1 MKSIGRQL
9 GLGVIAIML
18 VTVVLVGQGSVW
30 LFDKALRGYL
40 TTVLQRETDSLL
52 TALRPGADGLYLDLN
67 RIDPDYQ
74 RLYSGRY
81 FVIDAGERWRSRS
94 LWDTRLPL
102 DAEGLHNTLVAG
114 PDNQQLLVWSGRY
127 DLPQQSV
134 HISVAINYLPLL
146 NAFDRTRWMIWG
158 LGVVAILI
166 SLVFQ
171 QWLLRRA
178 LRPLRRAR
186 GELAEWHVGKRLQLS
201 EEVPEELQPLVS
213 EINHLGRQV
222 EQIIKR
228 SRSGQADLGHALKT
242 PLAVLETLIRDSS
255 ADLPAERLRAL
266 QTHLGSM
273 RAQMERALQRARL
286 APESQAG
293 RRFSAVEDLPWLLE
307 SLERIHGER
316 VQVSTLIT
324 PQAAGDWPFEREDML
339 ELMGNLLDNA
349 CKWARKQVQLECD
362 LDGKELLL
370 CVSDDGPGVP
380 EEDRERI
387 LRRGQRLDQT
397 VNGQGLGLAIVGD
410 LVEVYRGQVVLGQS
424 ALGGLK
430 VTVVLPWQN

>member
-114 PDNQQLLVWSGRY
+114 PDNQQLLVWSGQY

-146 NAFDRTRWMIWG
+146 DAFDRTRWLIWG
-158 LGVVAILI
+158 LG
-166 SLVFQ
+166 
-171 QWLLRRA
+171 
-178 LRPLRRAR
+178 
-186 GELAEWHVGKRLQLS
+186 G
-201 EEVPEELQPLVS
+201 
-213 EINHLGRQV
+213 
-222 EQIIKR
+222 
-228 SRSGQADLGHALKT
+228 
-242 PLAVLETLIRDSS
+242 
-255 ADLPAERLRAL
+255 
-266 QTHLGSM
+266 
-273 RAQMERALQRARL
+273 
-286 APESQAG
+286 
-293 RRFSAVEDLPWLLE
+293 
-307 SLERIHGER
+307 
-316 VQVSTLIT
+316 
-324 PQAAGDWPFEREDML
+324 
-339 ELMGNLLDNA
+339 
-349 CKWARKQVQLECD
+349 
-362 LDGKELLL
+362 
-370 CVSDDGPGVP
+370 
-380 EEDRERI
+380 
-387 LRRGQRLDQT
+387 
-397 VNGQGLGLAIVGD
+397 
-410 LVEVYRGQVVLGQS
+410 
-424 ALGGLK
+424 
-430 VTVVLPWQN
+430 